1 MTAPE
6 GRQPHRKTVDVRSTV
21 AAVIEI
27 WNGATADGL
36 DGLLAPGYRGHI
48 LGARAGDRVAAD
60 YADAIARFRTANP
73 GVAFRVI
80 DQFDAAD
87 RCVTRLEATRPAAG
101 SNAASVSQ
109 GINISRFDDEGRLAE
124 EWAIWSAWLDTG
136 SERAIGSLA

>member
-1 MTAPE
+1 MTTTE
-6 GRQPHRKTVDVRSTV
+6 GRLPHRKTADVRSTV

-36 DGLLAPGYRGHI
+36 EGLLAPGYRGHM
-48 LGARAGDRVAAD
+48 LGVGADDRLAAG

-80 DQFDAAD
+80 DQFAAAD
-87 RCVTRLEATRPAAG
+87 RCVTRLEATRPGTG
-101 SNAASVSQ
+101 SNASSVSQ

-124 EWAIWSAWLDTG
+124 EWAIWSPWLDAA
-136 SERAIGSLA
+136 SSSS